1 MTLGNFRSF
10 FKNVFPQN
18 DSHGPYYKSF
28 LKDTEK
34 QDEPVINIQETGN
47 NEMSDDHSDIAENN
61 DENRALIPGMY
72 EHTLKINFTN
82 FFSTITLIYFHHLF
96 VYIF

>member
-1 MTLGNFRSF
+1 MILIINLS
-10 FKNVFPQN
+10 Q
-18 DSHGPYYKSF
+18 DS
-28 LKDTEK
+28 EK

-72 EHTLKINFTN
+72 VHTLKINFTK
-82 FFSTITLIYFHHLF
+82 FFPILF
-96 VYIF
+96 

>member
-1 MTLGNFRSF
+1 MILIINLS
-10 FKNVFPQN
+10 Q
-18 DSHGPYYKSF
+18 DS
-28 LKDTEK
+28 EK

-72 EHTLKINFTN
+72 VHT
-82 FFSTITLIYFHHLF
+82 
-96 VYIF
+96 